1 MGKKEQWNEMD
12 TEQAKK
18 RKKKGKE
25 NKMLQHKCKG
35 TILIPKPKGLKD
47 LGLKSQIQWIS
58 REWVRKLDSNELDN
72 NYSGPRLQE
81 SKDKLFLSKENRS
94 RHNPRRSIFVYI
106 SFEFGY
112 KSRSYSYSVFLLI
125 LRFPFLRISFLFYT
139 IFSLSFPPSTYR
151 LGCLCWFLSH

>member
-47 LGLKSQIQWIS
+47 LGLKS
-58 REWVRKLDSNELDN
+58 
-72 NYSGPRLQE
+72 
-81 SKDKLFLSKENRS
+81 
-94 RHNPRRSIFVYI
+94 
-106 SFEFGY
+106 
-112 KSRSYSYSVFLLI
+112 
-125 LRFPFLRISFLFYT
+125 
-139 IFSLSFPPSTYR
+139 
-151 LGCLCWFLSH
+151 